1 MGTVT
6 ASRPLE
12 EWAGQRVYRAI
23 ESVTQRG
30 SQRSG
35 PAGAWLRCAD
45 ACLAW
50 RQLAPLLTPPSYGL
64 CFLRTSSLETICRTS
79 SLETI
84 CHGPCTVRWRRCPMG
99 TVTASRPLEEWAGQR
114 VYRAIES
121 VTQRGSQRSG
131 PAGAWLRC
139 ADACLAWR
147 QLAPLLTPPS
157 NGLCFL
163 RTSSLE
169 TICRTSSLGAICHG
183 PCTVRW
189 RRCPMGTV
197 TSSRPLEEWAGQ
209 RVYRAIYRECHPE
222 RVAAQWASWCVAEVR

>member
-6 ASRPLE
+6 SGRPLE

-35 PAGAWLRCAD
+35 PAGAWLRCAH

-79 SLETI
+79 SLGAI
-84 CHGPCTVRWRRCPMG
+84 CHGPCTARWRRCPMG
-99 TVTASRPLEEWAGQR
+99 TVTASRPLEEWAVQS

-131 PAGAWLRC
+131 PAGAWLRLSIRLSPLTC
-139 ADACLAWR
+139 FDEKNRTNSCLCRFGVVAFFFFGCEF
-147 QLAPLLTPPS
+147 PYSLLYLEVCS
-157 NGLCFL
+157 FFL
-163 RTSSLE
+163 
-169 TICRTSSLGAICHG
+169 
-183 PCTVRW
+183 
-189 RRCPMGTV
+189 
-197 TSSRPLEEWAGQ
+197 
-209 RVYRAIYRECHPE
+209 
-222 RVAAQWASWCVAEVR
+222 